1 MTTKNKSSEN
11 NFNATSHKA
20 DVSSRNIFTMEERK
34 QKLIE
39 ALKSERLIFAERGHN
54 TTEHDIAI
62 QFLLLGE
69 TSYNPDEW
77 GLLDAI
83 MNDFATVCSDYGC

>member
-1 MTTKNKSSEN
+1 MKNTNKN
-11 NFNATSHKA
+11 DFNATSHKT
-20 DVSSRNIFTMEERK
+20 DVEERK

-69 TSYNPDEW
+69 TSYNPYEW